1 MQENRNDSELRLLV
15 TGTRRDGRRRYD
27 LQSKRALAR
36 ACLQPGVS
44 LAGMALKHGVNANL
58 LRKWVV
64 SYQLASDAA
73 APAVAMA
80 DPADAFVPV
89 VLIGSSAP
97 QIVKPMCPAPDA
109 VVIPPSRLRAQFPNG
124 VTLEFDCTGRDAV
137 LVSTVIE
144 TLGRCDVPSRR

>member
-1 MQENRNDSELRLLV
+1 MQIHTSFTPLPIIGIDR
-15 TGTRRDGRRRYD
+15 GGKRRYD
-27 LQSKRALAR
+27 PQAKRALIQ
-36 ACLQPGVS
+36 ACLEPGIS
-44 LAGMALKHGVNANL
+44 LAGLALAHGVNANL

-89 VLIGSSAP
+89 VLTGSSAT
-97 QIVKPMCPAPDA
+97 QIEKPMCPAPDA
-109 VVIPPSRLRAQFPNG
+109 VTIPPSRLRAQLPNG